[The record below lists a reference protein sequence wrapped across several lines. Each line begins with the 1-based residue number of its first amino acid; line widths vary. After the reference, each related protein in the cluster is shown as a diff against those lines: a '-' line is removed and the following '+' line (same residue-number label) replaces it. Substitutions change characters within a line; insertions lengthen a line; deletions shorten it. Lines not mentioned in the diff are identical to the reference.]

1 MSAPPDNTLA
11 DPEQLI
17 ADLQRQLSECK
28 AERDEALLQEIA
40 TAEVLQVINSSPG
53 NLAPIFDAILEKALR
68 ICSAT
73 FGAMASHDN
82 GRLTRRA
89 ARGLPAALNKWRLE
103 HPVLQTPSLRRVRA
117 GEAVVHEPDLMAGE
131 GYRQGNP
138 DRRALVDLGGARS
151 AVTVALRNHDT
162 LHGVIMIFGQK
173 VGPFSDKEIRLVQNF
188 AAQAVIAMENARLLT
203 ETREALEQQT
213 AAAEVLRVVSS
224 SAGELQ
230 PVFEAMLA
238 NATRIC

>member
-11 DPEQLI
+11 DPDRLI

-28 AERDEALLQEIA
+28 AERDEALQRETA
-40 TAEVLQVINSSPG
+40 NAEVLQVINSSPG
-53 NLAPIFDAILEKALR
+53 NLAPVFEAILEKALR

-82 GRLTRRA
+82 GRLRRVA
-89 ARGLPAALNKWRLE
+89 ARGLPAAFNNWRLE
-103 HPVLQTPSLRRVRA
+103 HPVPQTPSLQRLLA

-131 GYRQGNP
+131 AYRHGNP

-162 LHGVIMIFGQK
+162 
-173 VGPFSDKEIRLVQNF
+173 
-188 AAQAVIAMENARLLT
+188 
-203 ETREALEQQT
+203 
-213 AAAEVLRVVSS
+213 
-224 SAGELQ
+224 
-230 PVFEAMLA
+230 
-238 NATRIC
+238 